1 MTKGRSS
8 QKLGRFFVLGLSNEK
23 GCAKALL
30 KGIHSGP
37 LASPSPPIVRHLF
50 SAHTLGASSWY
61 VVCTEATYREDSGAS
76 YRANPA
82 LIASPD
88 KTRVSPLAGRLHTT
102 RKEDHTAA
110 RYAPPP

>member
-30 KGIHSGP
+30 KGIHSGTAGLTFSTP
-37 LASPSPPIVRHLF
+37 PPIVRHLF

-61 VVCTEATYREDSGAS
+61 MVCTEATYREDSWAS
-76 YRANPA
+76 YQGQGLPDS
-82 LIASPD
+82 SP
-88 KTRVSPLAGRLHTT
+88 
-102 RKEDHTAA
+102 
-110 RYAPPP
+110 